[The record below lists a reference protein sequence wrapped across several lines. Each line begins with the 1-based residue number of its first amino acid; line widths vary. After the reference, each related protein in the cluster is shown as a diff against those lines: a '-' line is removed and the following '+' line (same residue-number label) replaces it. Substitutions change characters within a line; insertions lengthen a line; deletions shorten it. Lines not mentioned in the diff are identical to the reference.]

1 MEIKNKI
8 QTIIN
13 ENDVCLFMKGTPD
26 APQCGFSMAVSNVLK
41 HLNVKF
47 MGVNVLEDENLRQ
60 GIKEFSDWPT
70 IPQLYIKKE
79 FIGGCD
85 IIKEMYESGEL
96 KKVFDDKGIDYKK

>member
-85 IIKEMYESGEL
+85 LVKELFEKGEL
-96 KKVFDDKGIDYKK
+96 KKLLSEKGLI

>member
-47 MGVNVLEDENLRQ
+47 
-60 GIKEFSDWPT
+60 
-70 IPQLYIKKE
+70 
-79 FIGGCD
+79 
-85 IIKEMYESGEL
+85 
-96 KKVFDDKGIDYKK
+96 KGINSVINIC